1 MKLKFKQQAYQNDAA
16 MAVVRCFEGQ
26 SKGFRK
32 EVTGRYEAPDVLKSS
47 GTGYVIEEIFSNKKL
62 ELTEDEILANVKE
75 IQKEQGLK
83 VNSRLFGLDFTIEME
98 TGTGKTY
105 VYTKTM
111 YELNKHY
118 GWSKF
123 IIMVP
128 SVAIR
133 EGVHKSL
140 EITAEHFQ
148 KYMVKKYVFRFIT
161 LKTNQTL
168 ST

>member
-1 MKLKFKQQAYQNDAA
+1 MKLIFKQQPYQTDAT

-32 EVTGRYEAPDVLKSS
+32 EVISRKTLDHGLF
-47 GTGYVIEEIFSNKKL
+47 GTEVKVEEIFSNKKL
-62 ELTEDEILANVKE
+62 EITESDILKNVQTL
-75 IQKEQGLK
+75 QKEQGLK
-83 VNSRLFGLDFTIEME
+83 PISKLDGLNFTIEME

-118 GWSKF
+118 GWNKF

-140 EITAEHFQ
+140 EITADHFQ
-148 KYMVKKYVFRFIT
+148 EIYGKKSVFP
-161 LKTNQTL
+161 
-168 ST
+168 STTPKINPT

>member
-1 MKLKFKQQAYQNDAA
+1 MKFKFKQHKYQTDAA
-16 MAVVRCFEGQ
+16 MAVVNCFAGQ
-26 SKGFRK
+26 NKGSRK
-32 EVTGRYEAPDVLKSS
+32 EIVGRKEIDKGLYGKEIKV
-47 GTGYVIEEIFSNKKL
+47 EEIFSNNKI
-62 ELTEDEILANVKE
+62 ELTNDEILKNVQE
-75 IQKEQGLK
+75 VQKEQGLK
-83 VNSRLFGLDFTIEME
+83 TNNSLDGLNFTVEME

-111 YELNKHY
+111 YELNKQY

-140 EITAEHFQ
+140 EITADHFQ
-148 KYMVKKYVFRFIT
+148 EIYRKKIRF
-161 LKTNQTL
+161 
-168 ST
+168 SGSSPEFVG

>member
-1 MKLKFKQQAYQNDAA
+1 MKLQFKQQPYQTDAT

-26 SKGFRK
+26 GKGFRK
-32 EVTGRYEAPDVLKSS
+32 EVVGRTVDANALPGMNVKVD
-47 GTGYVIEEIFSNKKL
+47 EIFSNKRL
-62 ELTEDEILANVKE
+62 EIPESDILKNV
-75 IQKEQGLK
+75 QALQNEQGLK
-83 VNSRLFGLDFTIEME
+83 TVRKLDGYNFTTEME

-118 GWSKF
+118 GWNKF

-133 EGVHKSL
+133 EGVRESL
-140 EITAEHFQ
+140 KITADHFQ
-148 KYMVKKYVFRFIT
+148 DIY
-161 LKTNQTL
+161 L
-168 ST
+168 